1 VNQRGFCVMD
11 DFDFSGKKVLVRCD
25 FNSPLGEN
33 GEILEFMRIR
43 VYKKTF
49 DRLKDAKVVA
59 ISHQGR
65 LGNPDCVSLANHA
78 RILAETIEQKVTF
91 VNDLL
96 GEKARKAIEEVDVGE
111 VVVLENT
118 RFQPEDN
125 ENASPEQHKES
136 DLVKTLAP
144 HFDYFINDAFSV
156 SHRSQASV
164 VGFPMVLPSCAGLV
178 VANEMEAMYKAV
190 EPQNKPA
197 VYCIGGKKFKE
208 VIKVMEVTLNNN
220 TVEYALVGGAVA
232 HVFLYVRGLV
242 PKECMNVMEEKGDEL
257 AKLVERAK
265 KLDEKFRNRILLPED
280 IAISF
285 GGREEAPIGDP
296 RLERYTPMDIGEKT
310 IGKFT
315 EVMNNAK
322 AIISKGPMG
331 AYENPIFLKGT
342 VRTLIA
348 MENAPG
354 YSLIGGGHMGS
365 IAFDLGIR
373 VDHISTAGG
382 AVLAFMSGEPLP
394 GIEVLKQSAQLFKDK
409 INK

>member
-1 VNQRGFCVMD
+1 MNDKGFCVMD

-49 DRLKDAKVVA
+49 DKLRNSKVVA

-78 RILAETIEQKVTF
+78 QILAETIDQKVTF

-96 GEKARKAIEEVDVGE
+96 GDKAIKAIDEVGVGE

-118 RFQPEDN
+118 RFQQEDN
-125 ENASPEQHKES
+125 ENATPEQHKNS
-136 DLVKTLAP
+136 DLVKMLAP

-164 VGFPMVLPSCAGLV
+164 VGFPLVLPSCAGLV
-178 VANEMEAMYKAV
+178 VAKEMDAMHEAVK
-190 EPQNKPA
+190 PDKKPA

-208 VIKVMEVTLNNN
+208 VIKVMEVTFNNN
-220 TVEYALVGGAVA
+220 TIEKALVGGAVA
-232 HVFLYVRGLV
+232 HAFLYARGLV
-242 PKECMNVMEEKGDEL
+242 PKECLSVMEEKGDDL
-257 AKLVERAK
+257 TKLIDRAK
-265 KLDEKFRNRILLPED
+265 KLDEKFKDKIILPTD

-285 GGREEAPIGDP
+285 GGREEAPIGDS
-296 RLERYTPMDIGEKT
+296 RLGRYIPLDIGEST
-310 IGKFT
+310 IGEFT
-315 EVMNNAK
+315 DVMKNAK

-331 AYENPIFLKGT
+331 AYENPTFLKGT
-342 VRTLIA
+342 VRTLIT
-348 MENAPG
+348 MENSPA

-394 GIEVLKQSAQLFKDK
+394 GIEVLKQSAKLFQDK
-409 INK
+409 LK

>member
-1 VNQRGFCVMD
+1 MNETGFCVMD

-33 GEILEFMRIR
+33 GEILEFMRIK

-49 DRLKDAKVVA
+49 DRLKNSKVVA

-65 LGNPDCVSLANHA
+65 LGNSDCVSLANHA
-78 RILAETIEQKVTF
+78 KILAETIDQKVTF
-91 VNDLL
+91 INDLL
-96 GEKARKAIEEVDVGE
+96 GDKAKKAIDEVNVGE

-118 RFQPEDN
+118 RFQQEDN
-125 ENASPEQHKES
+125 ENATPEQHSKS
-136 DLVKTLAP
+136 DIVRTLAP

-164 VGFPMVLPSCAGLV
+164 VGFPIVLPSCAGLV
-178 VANEMEAMYKAV
+178 VAKEMDAMYEAV
-190 EPQNKPA
+190 KPDKKPA

-220 TVEYALVGGAVA
+220 TIEKALVGGAVA
-232 HVFLYVRGLV
+232 HAFLYARGLV
-242 PKECMNVMEEKGDEL
+242 PKECLSVMEEKGDDL
-257 AKLVERAK
+257 TKLIDRAK
-265 KLDEKFRNRILLPED
+265 KLDDKFRDKIILPSD

-285 GGREEAPIGDP
+285 GGREEAPIGDS
-296 RLERYTPMDIGEKT
+296 RLGRYIPLDIGEST
-310 IGKFT
+310 IAEFT
-315 EVMNNAK
+315 EVMKNAK

-342 VRTLIA
+342 VRTLIN
-348 MENAPG
+348 MENSPA

-394 GIEVLKQSAQLFKDK
+394 GIEVLKQSAKLFQGKLK
-409 INK
+409 

>member
-1 VNQRGFCVMD
+1 MNDKGFCVMD

-49 DRLKDAKVVA
+49 DELKDAKVVA

-78 RILAETIEQKVTF
+78 RILAETIDQKVTF

-96 GEKARKAIEEVDVGE
+96 GEKAKKAIDEVGVGE

-118 RFQPEDN
+118 RFQQEDN

-164 VGFPMVLPSCAGLV
+164 VGFPVVLPSCAGLV
-178 VANEMEAMYKAV
+178 VAKEMEAMYEAV
-190 EPQNKPA
+190 KPERKPA

-220 TVEYALVGGAVA
+220 TIEKALVGGAVA
-232 HVFLYVRGLV
+232 HVFLYTRGLV
-242 PKECMNVMEEKGDEL
+242 PKECMSVMEEKGDEL
-257 AKLVERAK
+257 TKLVEKAK
-265 KLDEKFRNRILLPED
+265 KLDERYRDKIVLPTD
-280 IAISF
+280 IAIAF
-285 GGREEAPIGDP
+285 GGREEASVGDS
-296 RLERYTPMDIGEKT
+296 RLEKYMPMDIGEST
-310 IGKFT
+310 IEQFT
-315 EVMNNAK
+315 DVMKNAK

-342 VRTLIA
+342 VRTLIT
-348 MENAPG
+348 MENSPS
-354 YSLIGGGHMGS
+354 YSLIGGGHMGN

-373 VDHISTAGG
+373 VNHISTAGG

-394 GIEVLKQSAQLFKDK
+394 GIEVLKQSAKLFQEKLK
-409 INK
+409 

>member
-1 VNQRGFCVMD
+1 MNDKGFCVMD

-43 VYKKTF
+43 VYKNTF
-49 DRLKDAKVVA
+49 EKLKDAKVVA

-65 LGNPDCVSLANHA
+65 LGNADCVSLSNHA
-78 RILAETIEQKVTF
+78 KILAETINQKVTF
-91 VNDLL
+91 VDDLL
-96 GEKARKAIEEVDVGE
+96 GDKAKKAIDEVGVGE

-118 RFQPEDN
+118 RFQQEDN
-125 ENASPEQHKES
+125 EIATPEQHSKS

-164 VGFPMVLPSCAGLV
+164 TGFPMVLPSCAGLV
-178 VANEMEAMYKAV
+178 VAREMEAMYEAV
-190 EPQNKPA
+190 KPDKKPA

-220 TVEYALVGGAVA
+220 TIEKALVGGAVA
-232 HVFLYVRGLV
+232 HAFLYARGLV
-242 PKECMNVMEEKGDEL
+242 PKECLNVMEEKGDDL
-257 AKLVERAK
+257 AKLVEKAK
-265 KLDEKFRNRILLPED
+265 KLDEKYKDKIILPTD
-280 IAISF
+280 IAIAF
-285 GGREEAPIGDP
+285 GGREEASVGDP
-296 RLERYTPMDIGEKT
+296 RIGKYTPLDIGEST
-310 IGKFT
+310 IGQFT
-315 EVMNNAK
+315 DVMKNCK
-322 AIISKGPMG
+322 AIVSKGPMG

-342 VRTLIA
+342 VRTLIN
-348 MENAPG
+348 MENSPA
-354 YSLIGGGHMGS
+354 YSLIGGGHMGN

-394 GIEVLKQSAQLFKDK
+394 GIEVLKESDKLFKK
-409 INK
+409 A

>member
-1 VNQRGFCVMD
+1 MNKQGFCVMD

-43 VYKKTF
+43 VYKNTF
-49 DRLKDAKVVA
+49 EKLKDAKVVA

-78 RILAETIEQKVTF
+78 RILAETINQKVTF
-91 VNDLL
+91 VDDLL
-96 GEKARKAIEEVDVGE
+96 GDKAKKAIDEVGVGE
-111 VVVLENT
+111 VIVLENT
-118 RFQPEDN
+118 RFQQEDN
-125 ENASPEQHKES
+125 ENATPEQHSKS

-164 VGFPMVLPSCAGLV
+164 VGFPVVLPSCAGLV
-178 VANEMEAMYKAV
+178 VAKEMDAMYEAV
-190 EPQNKPA
+190 KPDKKPA

-220 TVEYALVGGAVA
+220 TIEKALVGGAVA
-232 HVFLYVRGLV
+232 HVFLYARGLV
-242 PKECMNVMEEKGDEL
+242 PKECLSVVEEKGDDL
-257 AKLVERAK
+257 TKLVEKAK
-265 KLDEKFRNRILLPED
+265 KLDEKYKDKIILPTD
-280 IAISF
+280 IAIAF
-285 GGREEAPIGDP
+285 GGREEAPVGDP
-296 RLERYTPMDIGEKT
+296 RIGKYTPLDIGEST
-310 IGKFT
+310 IGQFT
-315 EVMNNAK
+315 DVMKNCK
-322 AIISKGPMG
+322 AIVSKGPMG

-342 VRTLIA
+342 VRTLIN
-348 MENAPG
+348 MENSPA
-354 YSLIGGGHMGS
+354 YSLIGGGHMGN

-394 GIEVLKQSAQLFKDK
+394 GIEVLKESAKLFKK
-409 INK
+409 A

>member
-1 VNQRGFCVMD
+1 MNEQGFCIMD

-25 FNSPLGEN
+25 FNSPLGGS

-49 DRLKDAKVVA
+49 DKLKNAKVVA

-65 LGNPDCVSLANHA
+65 LGNPDCVSLENHA
-78 RILAETIEQKVTF
+78 RILAETIDQKVTF

-96 GEKARKAIEEVDVGE
+96 GDKAKKAIDGIGVGE

-125 ENASPEQHKES
+125 ENAAPEKHKES
-136 DLVKTLAP
+136 DIVKTLGP

-178 VANEMEAMYKAV
+178 VAKEMEAMYEAV
-190 EPQNKPA
+190 KPEKRPA

-208 VIKVMEVTLNNN
+208 VIKVMEVTLSNN
-220 TVEYALVGGAVA
+220 TVEKVLVGGAVA
-232 HVFLYVRGLV
+232 HVFLHVRGLV
-242 PKECMNVMEEKGDEL
+242 PRECMSVMEEKGDDL
-257 AKLVERAK
+257 AKLVEKAR
-265 KLDEKFRNRILLPED
+265 KLDEKYKDRIVLPED

-285 GGREEAPIGDP
+285 GGREEAAIGDP
-296 RLERYTPMDIGEKT
+296 RLEKYIPMDIGEST
-310 IGKFT
+310 IRKFT
-315 EVMNNAK
+315 DIMKSAK
-322 AIISKGPMG
+322 SVISKGPMG

-348 MENAPG
+348 MENSPA
-354 YSLIGGGHMGS
+354 YSLIGGGHMGN

-394 GIEVLKQSAQLFKDK
+394 GIEVLKQSAKLFQDRLK
-409 INK
+409 

>member
-1 VNQRGFCVMD
+1 MNDAGFCVMD

-33 GEILEFMRIR
+33 GEILEFMRIK

-49 DRLKDAKVVA
+49 DKLKNAKVVA

-65 LGNPDCVSLANHA
+65 LGNSDCVSLANHA
-78 RILAETIEQKVTF
+78 KVLAETIEQKVTF
-91 VNDLL
+91 INDLL
-96 GEKARKAIEEVDVGE
+96 GDKAKKAIDEVGVGE

-118 RFQPEDN
+118 RFQQEDN
-125 ENASPEQHKES
+125 ENATPEQHSKS
-136 DLVKTLAP
+136 DIVRTLAP
-144 HFDYFINDAFSV
+144 RFDYFINDAFSV

-164 VGFPMVLPSCAGLV
+164 VGFPLVLPSCAGLV
-178 VANEMEAMYKAV
+178 VEREMEAMYEAV
-190 EPQNKPA
+190 KPDKKPA

-208 VIKVMEVTLNNN
+208 VIKVMEVTLNNG
-220 TVEYALVGGAVA
+220 TIEKALVGGSVA
-232 HVFLYVRGLV
+232 HAFLYVRGLV
-242 PKECMNVMEEKGDEL
+242 PKECLTVMEEKGDDL
-257 AKLVERAK
+257 TKLIERAK
-265 KLDEKFRNRILLPED
+265 KLDDKFKDKIILPSD

-285 GGREEAPIGDP
+285 GGREEAHIGDS
-296 RLERYTPMDIGEKT
+296 RLGKYIPLDIGEST
-310 IGKFT
+310 IAEFT
-315 EVMNNAK
+315 EVMKNAK

-342 VRTLIA
+342 VRTLIN
-348 MENAPG
+348 MENSPA

-394 GIEVLKQSAQLFKDK
+394 GIEVLKQSAKIFQDK
-409 INK
+409 LK

>member
-1 VNQRGFCVMD
+1 MNDKGFCVMD

-49 DRLKDAKVVA
+49 DKLKDAKVVA

-65 LGNPDCVSLANHA
+65 LGNADCVSLNNHA
-78 RILAETIEQKVTF
+78 KILAETIGQKVTF
-91 VNDLL
+91 VDDLL
-96 GEKARKAIEEVDVGE
+96 GEKARKAIDEVGVGE

-118 RFQPEDN
+118 RFQQEDN
-125 ENASPEQHKES
+125 ENATPEQHKNS

-164 VGFPMVLPSCAGLV
+164 VGFPMALPSCAGLV
-178 VANEMEAMYKAV
+178 VAREMEAMYEAV
-190 EPQNKPA
+190 KPDKKPA

-220 TVEYALVGGAVA
+220 TIEKALVGGAVA
-232 HVFLYVRGLV
+232 HVFLYARGLV
-242 PKECMNVMEEKGDEL
+242 PKESLAVVEEKGDDL
-257 AKLVERAK
+257 AKLVEKAK
-265 KLDEKFRNRILLPED
+265 KLDEKYKDKIVLPTD
-280 IAISF
+280 IAIAF
-285 GGREEAPIGDP
+285 GGREEAPVGDP
-296 RLERYTPMDIGEKT
+296 RIGKYTPLDIGEST
-310 IGKFT
+310 IGEFNDVIK
-315 EVMNNAK
+315 NCK
-322 AIISKGPMG
+322 AVISKGPMG

-342 VRTLIA
+342 VRTLIT
-348 MENAPG
+348 MENTPA
-354 YSLIGGGHMGS
+354 YSLIGGGHMGN

-394 GIEVLKQSAQLFKDK
+394 GIEVLKQSAK
-409 INK
+409 IFEGKLK

>member
-1 VNQRGFCVMD
+1 MNDKGFCVMD

-25 FNSPLGEN
+25 FNSPLGAN

-49 DRLKDAKVVA
+49 DKLRNAKVVA

-65 LGNPDCVSLANHA
+65 LGNADCVSLNNHA
-78 RILAETIEQKVTF
+78 KILAETIGQKVTF
-91 VNDLL
+91 VDDLL
-96 GEKARKAIEEVDVGE
+96 GEKARKAIDEVGVGE

-118 RFQPEDN
+118 RFQQEDN
-125 ENASPEQHKES
+125 ENATPEQHKNS

-164 VGFPMVLPSCAGLV
+164 VGFPMALPSCAGLV
-178 VANEMEAMYKAV
+178 VAREMEAMYEAV
-190 EPQNKPA
+190 QPDKKPA

-220 TVEYALVGGAVA
+220 TIEKALVGGAVA
-232 HVFLYVRGLV
+232 HVFLYARGLA
-242 PKECMNVMEEKGDEL
+242 PKECLSVVEEKGDDL
-257 AKLVERAK
+257 AKLVEKAK
-265 KLDEKFRNRILLPED
+265 KLDEKYKDKIVLPTD
-280 IAISF
+280 IAIAF
-285 GGREEAPIGDP
+285 GGREEAPVGDP
-296 RLERYTPMDIGEKT
+296 RIGKYTPLDIGEST
-310 IGKFT
+310 IGEFT
-315 EVMNNAK
+315 EVIKNSK
-322 AIISKGPMG
+322 AVISKGPMG

-342 VRTLIA
+342 VRTLIT
-348 MENAPG
+348 MENTSA
-354 YSLIGGGHMGS
+354 YSLIGGGHMGN

-394 GIEVLKQSAQLFKDK
+394 GIEVLKQSAK
-409 INK
+409 IFEGKLK

>member
-1 VNQRGFCVMD
+1 MNNGFCIMD
-11 DFDFSGKKVLVRCD
+11 DFDFTGKKVLVRCD

-33 GEILEFMRIR
+33 GEILEFMRIK

-49 DRLKDAKVVA
+49 DQLKNAKVVA

-65 LGNPDCVSLANHA
+65 LGNSDCVSLANHTKV
-78 RILAETIEQKVTF
+78 LAETIDQKVTF
-91 VNDLL
+91 INDLL
-96 GEKARKAIEEVDVGE
+96 GDKAKKAIDEVGVGE

-118 RFQPEDN
+118 RFQQEDN
-125 ENASPEQHKES
+125 ENATPEQHSKS
-136 DLVKTLAP
+136 DIVRTLAP

-156 SHRSQASV
+156 SHRSQATV

-178 VANEMEAMYKAV
+178 VAREMEAMYEAV
-190 EPQNKPA
+190 KPDKKPA

-208 VIKVMEVTLNNN
+208 VIKLMEVTLNNN
-220 TVEYALVGGAVA
+220 TIEKALVGGSVA
-232 HVFLYVRGLV
+232 HAFLYVRGLV
-242 PKECMNVMEEKGDEL
+242 PKECLTVMEEKGDDL
-257 AKLVERAK
+257 TKLIDRAK
-265 KLDEKFRNRILLPED
+265 KLDEKFKDKIILPSD

-285 GGREEAPIGDP
+285 GGREEAPIGDS
-296 RLERYTPMDIGEKT
+296 RLGKYIPLDIGEST
-310 IGKFT
+310 IAEFT
-315 EVMNNAK
+315 EVMKNAK

-342 VRTLIA
+342 VRTLIN
-348 MENAPG
+348 MENSPA

-382 AVLAFMSGEPLP
+382 AVLAFMSGESLP
-394 GIEVLKQSAQLFKDK
+394 GIEVLKQSAKLFKK
-409 INK
+409 A